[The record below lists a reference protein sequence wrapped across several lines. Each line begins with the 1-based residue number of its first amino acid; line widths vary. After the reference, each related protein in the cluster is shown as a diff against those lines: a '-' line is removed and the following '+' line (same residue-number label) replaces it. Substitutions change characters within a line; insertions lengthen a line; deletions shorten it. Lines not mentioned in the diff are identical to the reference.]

1 VRFQGGLT
9 VYEAPQPWGPW
20 SVIFDTDNW
29 DVGPGDS
36 QSFPGKWMQADG
48 RTLHLVLS
56 GDDYFSVRKAK
67 IVTAQP

>member
-1 VRFQGGLT
+1 
-9 VYEAPQPWGPW
+9 
-20 SVIFDTDNW
+20 VIFDTDNW